1 MTCAHGPLEQ
11 KSLTM
16 NSESIEITELRKII
30 EESAGRV
37 MHTPSDFDFLGGAIQ
52 EKTKEYLSP
61 TTLKRTWG
69 YLSGVANIRYSTL
82 DILARYA
89 GFKGWDNYLAERKS
103 AAGQNSDIVG
113 GNAVMPSDV
122 PEGGIVE
129 VEWKPD
135 RRCRFRHLGGGKFE
149 VTESVN
155 SHLDRGDTAS
165 VSAFIPEEPL
175 ILGDLTH
182 KGKTGLTYLCGAKSG
197 LTAVRQVKGNA

>member
-1 MTCAHGPLEQ
+1 
-11 KSLTM
+11 M
-16 NSESIEITELRKII
+16 NSESTEITKLRKII

-37 MHTPSDFDFLGGAIQ
+37 MHTPSDFDFLGGDIR
-52 EKTKEYLSP
+52 EKTGEYISP
-61 TTLKRTWG
+61 TTLKRTWGGGG

-103 AAGQNSDIVG
+103 AARQNSDIVG

-135 RRCRFRHLGGGKFE
+135 RRCRFRHLGDGKFE
-149 VTESVN
+149 VTESVT
-155 SHLDRGDTAS
+155 SHLAPGDTAS
-165 VSAFIPEEPL
+165 VTAFLPEEPL
-175 ILGDLTH
+175 ILGDLAH
-182 KGKTGLTYLCGAKSG
+182 KGKTGLTYLCGAKGG